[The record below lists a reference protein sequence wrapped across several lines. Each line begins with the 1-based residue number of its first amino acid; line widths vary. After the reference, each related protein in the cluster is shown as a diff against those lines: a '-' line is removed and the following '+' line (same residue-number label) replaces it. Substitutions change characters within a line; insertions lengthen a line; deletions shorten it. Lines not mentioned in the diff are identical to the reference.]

1 MTRAYDEFLA
11 RVFDHVSPGL
21 VALILLAAAALIGTL
36 WYTYPAWLGVRL
48 PRLKWRLPRL
58 RWRLP
63 RIRWRLPRFRLRLPR
78 LRFRRRPRTKKTP
91 APRTPVAPETP
102 EPAPEPEPRPAT
114 AGLSLADRLAAEGRY
129 AEAIRERLRES
140 VTALTRYGV
149 IAPAPA
155 WTAHEV
161 AARAG
166 ANRPAVSA
174 PLNGA
179 TGIFS
184 EVWYGRRP
192 AGPDQDALM
201 RRLTAE
207 IRTALETRR

>member
-1 MTRAYDEFLA
+1 VTRSYDEFLG
-11 RVFDHVSPGL
+11 RLFDVISPAL
-21 VALILLAAAALIGTL
+21 VALLLLAVAFVGGFL
-36 WYTYPAWLGVRL
+36 WYTYPAWIRI
-48 PRLKWRLPRL
+48 
-58 RWRLP
+58 RLP
-63 RIRWRLPRFRLRLPR
+63 RIRFPRIRFPRWKFRLRR
-78 LRFRRRPRTKKTP
+78 LKMRARKPKVVKP
-91 APRTPVAPETP
+91 APPVRTP
-102 EPAPEPEPRPAT
+102 EPQPNPEPQPVVAS
-114 AGLSLADRLAAEGRY
+114 LSTADRLAAEGRY

-149 IAPAPA
+149 ITPAPA

-161 AARAG
+161 ATTAS

-174 PLNGA
+174 PLAGA
-179 TGIFS
+179 TDIFS

-207 IRTALETRR
+207 VKAALETRR

>member
-1 MTRAYDEFLA
+1 VTRSYDEFLG
-11 RVFDHVSPGL
+11 RLFDVISPAL
-21 VALILLAAAALIGTL
+21 VALLLLAVAFVGGFL
-36 WYTYPAWLGVRL
+36 WYTYPAWIRI
-48 PRLKWRLPRL
+48 
-58 RWRLP
+58 RLP
-63 RIRWRLPRFRLRLPR
+63 RIRFPRIRFPRWKFRLRR
-78 LRFRRRPRTKKTP
+78 LKMRARKPKVVKP
-91 APRTPVAPETP
+91 APPVRTP
-102 EPAPEPEPRPAT
+102 EPQPNPEPQPVVAS
-114 AGLSLADRLAAEGRY
+114 LSTADRLAAEGRY

-149 IAPAPA
+149 LTPAPA

-161 AARAG
+161 ATTAS

-174 PLNGA
+174 PLAGA
-179 TGIFS
+179 TDIFS

-207 IRTALETRR
+207 VKAALETRR

>member
-1 MTRAYDEFLA
+1 VTRDYDEFLA
-11 RVFDHVSPGL
+11 GLFDHLDPSL
-21 VALILLAAAALIGTL
+21 VALILLAVAIAVGLL
-36 WYTYPAWLGVRL
+36 WYTFPAWLKIRF
-48 PRLKWRLPRL
+48 
-58 RWRLP
+58 P
-63 RIRWRLPRFRLRLPR
+63 RIRWPRIKWPRFSFKRKPR
-78 LRFRRRPRTKKTP
+78 RKKVKKP
-91 APRTPVAPETP
+91 KAVKPDEPV
-102 EPAPEPEPRPAT
+102 PAPEPQPDPEPRPQPAV
-114 AGLSLADRLAAEGRY
+114 ASLADRLAAEGRF

-149 IAPAPA
+149 ITPAPA

-161 AARAG
+161 AVQAS

-174 PLNGA
+174 PLTGA

-184 EVWYGRRP
+184 EVWYGHRP

-207 IRTALETRR
+207 VKAALESPR

>member
-1 MTRAYDEFLA
+1 VTRDYDEFLA
-11 RVFDHVSPGL
+11 RIFDHLSPSVVG
-21 VALILLAAAALIGTL
+21 LILLAAAVAVGLL
-36 WYTYPAWLGVRL
+36 WYTFPAWL
-48 PRLKWRLPRL
+48 KI
-58 RWRLP
+58 RLP
-63 RIRWRLPRFRLRLPR
+63 RITFERLRITFKLPRFRFKRKPR
-78 LRFRRRPRTKKTP
+78 RKREKRPTAVKP
-91 APRTPVAPETP
+91 EPQVRTPEP
-102 EPAPEPEPRPAT
+102 EPAPEPRSR
-114 AGLSLADRLAAEGRY
+114 AGALSLADRLAAEGRY

-166 ANRPAVSA
+166 ANRPAVSD
-174 PLNGA
+174 PLAGA

-184 EVWYGRRP
+184 EVWYGHRP

-207 IRTALETRR
+207 VKAALETQR

>member
-1 MTRAYDEFLA
+1 VTRGYDEFLA
-11 RVFDHVSPGL
+11 GIFDHINPGW
-21 VALILLAAAALIGTL
+21 VAFILLAVALAVGLL
-36 WYTYPAWLGVRL
+36 WYTYPAWL
-48 PRLKWRLPRL
+48 
-58 RWRLP
+58 
-63 RIRWRLPRFRLRLPR
+63 RIRPPHFKMPHFKRLRLKCPR
-78 LRFRRRPRTKKTP
+78 FKWPRFKWRRFKRRAPKKKAAKP
-91 APRTPVAPETP
+91 EPQVRTPEA
-102 EPAPEPEPRPAT
+102 EPDSEPQPLV
-114 AGLSLADRLAAEGRY
+114 AGLSPADRLAAEGRY

-161 AARAG
+161 AATAS
-166 ANRPAVSA
+166 ANRPAVSV
-174 PLNGA
+174 PLAGA
-179 TGIFS
+179 TDIFS

-207 IRTALETRR
+207 VRAALETRR

>member
-1 MTRAYDEFLA
+1 VTRSYDEFLG
-11 RVFDHVSPGL
+11 RLFDVINPGL
-21 VALILLAAAALIGTL
+21 VALILLAVAFLGGIL
-36 WYTYPAWLGVRL
+36 WYTYPAWARL
-48 PRLKWRLPRL
+48 PHFKMPHF
-58 RWRLP
+58 RW
-63 RIRWRLPRFRLRLPR
+63 PRFK
-78 LRFRRRPRTKKTP
+78 RRPRKAKKPKAVKT
-91 APRTPVAPETP
+91 APPVRTPEAQPDP
-102 EPAPEPEPRPAT
+102 EPQPVVAGMST
-114 AGLSLADRLAAEGRY
+114 ADQLAAEGRF

-161 AARAG
+161 ASSAS

-174 PLNGA
+174 PLAGA
-179 TGIFS
+179 TDIFS
-184 EVWYGRRP
+184 QVWYGHRP

-207 IRTALETRR
+207 VKAVLEAGR